1 MTSAGGDNAR
11 HESGR
16 HSGMGNG
23 YAVVDVETTG
33 LSPGDR
39 VIEVAVVHLDVRG
52 RRTDEWCT
60 LVNPHR
66 DFGTRRG
73 ISSADVCRAPDFAGI
88 AGELAARLSGRVLVA
103 HGLSVDLRFLK
114 AEYARLGH
122 DVSDAAGLCTR
133 ELNEQLPSTYTVT
146 ALHHARA
153 SARLL
158 VRCLDHIG
166 HVEPVRLEV
175 PRTVR
180 AYAMQRSG
188 GRR

>member
-1 MTSAGGDNAR
+1 MTLAAGDNAR
-11 HESGR
+11 DGSER

-39 VIEVAVVHLDVRG
+39 VIEVAVVHLDGSG

-66 DFGTRRG
+66 DPGVAHG
-73 ISSADVCRAPDFAGI
+73 ISAADVRRAPDFAGI

-103 HGLSVDLRFLK
+103 HDLPFALRFLT

-122 DVSDAAGLCTR
+122 ELSTPGLCTMDLAGR
-133 ELNEQLPSTYTVT
+133 ALEKPVGT
-146 ALHHARA
+146 ALQNARA

-158 VRCLDHIG
+158 VCCLDRVE
-166 HVEPVRLEV
+166 HVEPVRLVV

-180 AYAMQRSG
+180 AYAVQRKG
-188 GRR
+188 GVLV